1 MSLYGLSERLK
12 NINEL
17 LDDEEFTN
25 EQAVID
31 CFNNLEMEFSAK
43 IEEVVYKHYKEIDLL
58 AKNAKEEKQ
67 RIETIQKSYES
78 RKQRIRNLIYAAMA
92 NSEIKK
98 VETPILKLT
107 MTKPIPSSLKIDE
120 KAKIPDEFFIAQE
133 PKLDL
138 SGLKE
143 AVKNGL
149 QIEGVELISKPQLR
163 GL

>member
-1 MSLYGLSERLK
+1 MSLYETSDRLK
-12 NINEL
+12 TLFELVNSDEYCDNE
-17 LDDEEFTN
+17 
-25 EQAVID
+25 AVIAA
-31 CFNNLEMEFSAK
+31 FNGVEIEFNEK
-43 IEEVVYKHYKEIDLL
+43 VEEVYKHYKEIDLL

-107 MTKPIPSSLKIDE
+107 MTKPIPSSLKIDDN
-120 KAKIPDEFFIAQE
+120 AKIPDNFFIMQE

-149 QIEGVELISKPQLR
+149 QIDGVELISKPQLR

>member
-43 IEEVVYKHYKEIDLL
+43 IEEVYKHYKEIDLL

-107 MTKPIPSSLKIDE
+107 MTKPIPSSLKIDDN
-120 KAKIPDEFFIAQE
+120 AKIPDNFFIMQE

-149 QIEGVELISKPQLR
+149 QIDGVELISKPQLR

>member
-1 MSLYGLSERLK
+1 MSLYETSYRLK
-12 NINEL
+12 NLFELVNSDEFSDNE
-17 LDDEEFTN
+17 
-25 EQAVID
+25 AVIAA
-31 CFNNLEMEFSAK
+31 FNGVEMEFNEK
-43 IEEVVYKHYKEIDLL
+43 VEEVYKHYKEIDLL

-67 RIETIQKSYES
+67 RIEAIQKNYES

-107 MTKPIPSSLKIDE
+107 MTKPIPSSLKIDDG
-120 KAKIPDEFFIAQE
+120 AKIPDEFFIAPE

>member
-1 MSLYGLSERLK
+1 MSLYDLSERLK

-43 IEEVVYKHYKEIDLL
+43 IEEVYKHYKEIDLL

-67 RIETIQKSYES
+67 RIEAIQKTYES